1 MNDWGSS
8 MSKQVEFGE
17 AIKLGFKKWNVMYDT
32 ASLSEYW
39 YWYLFNVLVAVVSP
53 FLFGLPGLVLFVPN
67 ISILVRRFKDAGT
80 NSRLLYLWLIP
91 PTLIIFA
98 IASFATA
105 GQSSNDLTGISPG
118 YAVVA
123 GPLFL
128 VGLLFSTGAL
138 GIFTLV
144 VTLKPTKTFEQG
156 NKYAKPAQSL
166 APAKPATA
174 AEFAEPAPAAK
185 RTTKAKPA
193 ADLPDDLP
201 TLGSE

>member
-32 ASLSEYW
+32 ASLSEFW
-39 YWYLFNVLVAVVSP
+39 YWYLFNVLVNFVSP
-53 FLFGLPGLVLFVPN
+53 FLFGFPSLVLLVPN

-80 NSRLLYLWLIP
+80 NSRLLYFWLIP
-91 PTLIIFA
+91 PALLTFA
-98 IASFATA
+98 VISSFTA
-105 GQSSNDLTGISPG
+105 PSSYSEVTGISTS
-118 YAVVA
+118 YAAVA
-123 GPLFL
+123 APLL
-128 VGLLFSTGAL
+128 ILGLLFSSAAL

-156 NKYAKPAQSL
+156 NKYAKPAP
-166 APAKPATA
+166 APTPAVPA
-174 AEFAEPAPAAK
+174 AVAEVAPVVPAAK
-185 RTTKAKPA
+185 RATKAKPA
-193 ADLPDDLP
+193 ADLRDDLP